1 MAADRFIHL
10 PDHDPVTFPTA
21 LERVVRD
28 FFGQGATS
36 IRWEGDRWFVTL
48 PGKPS
53 DALASTPYRHYVRED
68 TRWIEVWYDDAR
80 DLAAGE
86 PFSIDVMTRSQDQY
100 TNALAEGLT
109 QCLTTAFQGER
120 EEE

>member
-1 MAADRFIHL
+1 MAADRFINL
-10 PDHDPVTFPTA
+10 PPLDSVTFPAA

-28 FFGQGATS
+28 FFGEGATN
-36 IRWEGDRWFVTL
+36 IRWDLERWFVTL

-53 DALASTPYRHYVRED
+53 DALQATPYRHYVREG
-68 TRWIEVWYDDAR
+68 TRWIEVWYDGQE
-80 DLAAGE
+80 LAAGE

-100 TNALAEGLT
+100 THALAEGLT
-109 QCLTTAFQGER
+109 QCLATAFQGVR